1 MARKPDLAADVDG
14 DVTDTPAKS
23 RSYGINHFRI
33 LGRMTADPEQRFTQS
48 GKAVVNLGIA
58 TNSDDALTVDR
69 QGLGLRLLFVDC
81 PDFAVSQDTIGRKR
95 SGSVLA
101 HGKRGKQK

>member
-14 DVTDTPAKS
+14 DVIDTPAKS

-58 TNSDDALTVDR
+58 TNVNGFAEQD
-69 QGLGLRLLFVDC
+69 LRIFL
-81 PDFAVSQDTIGRKR
+81 AAENSTQR
-95 SGSVLA
+95 SGNFA
-101 HGKRGKQK
+101 R